1 MRDQTPHLTYAAGA
15 LVRPKALLYWAFLFY
30 FLSFVNGLSLD
41 WRGGAVPALAA
52 LLLWLDRGGPAAFE

>member
-1 MRDQTPHLTYAAGA
+1 MRDQTPHLTYAVKA

-41 WRGGAVPALAA
+41 PRGAAFPALAA
-52 LLLWLDRGGPAAFE
+52 LLLWLDRRPDKIR

>member
-1 MRDQTPHLTYAAGA
+1 MRDQTPHLTYAARA

-41 WRGGAVPALAA
+41 WRGAALPVLAA
-52 LLLWLDRGGPAAFE
+52 VLLWLDGGRPAAFR